1 MLPSHEGP
9 DDVIEVLNIVPLQ
22 GSGGIVAPSCEA
34 AVALAVSEI
43 NGSTGILGR
52 QVRVTT
58 IDGGRAP
65 HEVAAEVSA
74 LLATGMIDAITG
86 WHISAVR
93 RAVARAADG
102 RVPYLFATIHE
113 NLPDE
118 PPGVLLI
125 GESPGGHIL
134 PAMDWLHRQFGARSW
149 AIIGNDYIWP
159 LATARAVRA
168 AHPGEIAL
176 EQYVPLGT
184 TDFTEFLNDPRLD
197 QAYGIVLLLVGTD
210 AVRFNQQFARTS
222 RAGRQVRVSPA
233 IDETVL
239 LAAGAAANENLYVA
253 SAFFPDRPGDPDLMA
268 RYHRLHGRFAPQ
280 LTFFSN
286 TSYEAMHMLRS
297 MGQALGSLEVP
308 RMQAA
313 LAEGLVLETPSGAR
327 TFRDNHAVQGRG
339 FIARAE
345 GVNLRIIDSLNPLGR
360 YF

>member
-1 MLPSHEGP
+1 MLPFHERP

-34 AVALAVSEI
+34 AVALAVAEI
-43 NGSTGILGR
+43 NGSSGILGR
-52 QVRVTT
+52 EVRVTT
-58 IDGGRAP
+58 VDGGRAP

-93 RAVARAADG
+93 RAVARAAAG

-113 NLPDE
+113 DLPDE

-134 PAMDWLHRQFGARSW
+134 PAMDWLYRQYGARRW

-184 TDFTEFLNDPRLD
+184 TDFTDFLNHPRLD
-197 QAYGIVLLLVGTD
+197 QACGIVLLLVGTD
-210 AVRFNQQFARTS
+210 VVRFNQQFARTG
-222 RAGRQVRVSPA
+222 RAARQFRVSPA
-233 IDETVL
+233 IDETCL
-239 LAAGAAANENLYVA
+239 LAAGATANENLYVV
-253 SAFFPDRPGDPDLMA
+253 SAFFPDRPGDPGLMA
-268 RYHRLHGRFAPQ
+268 RYHRMHGRFAPQ
-280 LTFFSN
+280 LTYFSN

-297 MGQALGSLEVP
+297 MAQSLGSLEVP

-313 LAEGLVLETPSGAR
+313 LAEGLTLETPSGAR
-327 TFRDNHAVQGRG
+327 TFRDNRAVQGHG
-339 FIARAE
+339 YIARAE
-345 GVNLRIIDSLNPLGR
+345 GVNLRIIDTLTPVG
-360 YF
+360 YP